1 MRREQLESAVHAQP
15 FLPFRVI
22 LTNGREHEVRH
33 PEMFVMMT
41 GSAFIGY
48 PDPLGQG
55 ADRFAIVDLSHI
67 AELEPLAP
75 TFGGG
80 TNVNGT

>member
-1 MRREQLESAVHAQP
+1 MRREQLEAAVHAEP
-15 FLPFRVI
+15 FLPFRIV
-22 LTNGREHEVRH
+22 LTNGRAHEVRH
-33 PEMFVMMT
+33 PETFVMMT

-48 PDPLGQG
+48 ADPLGHG

-67 AELEPLAP
+67 AELEPIVP
-75 TFGGG
+75 TFGAG